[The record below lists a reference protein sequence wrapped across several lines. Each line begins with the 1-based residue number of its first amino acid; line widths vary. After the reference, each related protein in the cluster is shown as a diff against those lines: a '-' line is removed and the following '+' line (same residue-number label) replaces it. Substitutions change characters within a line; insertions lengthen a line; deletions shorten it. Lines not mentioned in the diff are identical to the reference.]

1 MKAVI
6 FTGGTIERETVAE
19 YFRKESPELVVAA
32 DSGLEFCYHAGIRPD
47 YIVGDFDSIRPE
59 ILAYFR
65 GKKEIPMDTY
75 RPEKDMTDTD
85 IALEKAV
92 QLGADSVVF
101 FGATG
106 TRLDHTL
113 SNIFNLIILK
123 ERGIRAWIL
132 DAHNRIYL
140 PPDHELILRREDMYG
155 KYLSLFP
162 VRKEVRGLT
171 MEGFCYPLE
180 GRTLQQGDGGLCVSN
195 QLSPQAEEGRIRW
208 ESGDLLVM
216 ETRD

>member
-1 MKAVI
+1 MNAVI
-6 FTGGTIERETVAE
+6 FTGGTIDAA
-19 YFRKESPELVVAA
+19 VVRHYWEKGRPDVVIAA
-32 DSGLEFCYHAGIRPD
+32 DRGLEFCHANNIRPD

-59 ILAYFR
+59 VIAWYR
-65 GKKEIPMDTY
+65 GQKNIPVDTY

-85 IALEKAV
+85 IALEKAIS
-92 QLGADSVVF
+92 LGADRVTF

-113 SNIFNLIILK
+113 SNIFNLCLLK
-123 ERGIRAWIL
+123 DQGIRGQIL

-140 PPDHELILRREDMYG
+140 PLGKKLVLRRSELFG
-155 KYLSLFP
+155 TSVSLFP
-162 VRKEVRGLT
+162 VRGEVSGLT
-171 MEGFCYPLE
+171 LQGFKYPMKNGVL
-180 GRTLQQGDGGLCVSN
+180 RQGDGGLCVSN
-195 QLSPQAEEGRIRW
+195 CLGEQSGEGRIQW